1 MDNPYWESEGNISY
15 MPYMVNNPLSN
26 HITN

>member
-1 MDNPYWESEGNISY
+1 MDNPNWESQGHISY
-15 MPYMVNNPLSN
+15 MPYMFNNPLSN